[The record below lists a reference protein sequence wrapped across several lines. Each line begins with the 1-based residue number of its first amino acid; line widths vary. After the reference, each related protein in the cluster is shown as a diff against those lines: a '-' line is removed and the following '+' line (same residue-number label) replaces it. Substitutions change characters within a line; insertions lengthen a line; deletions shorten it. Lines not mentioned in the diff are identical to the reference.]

1 MSKELANSEV
11 KSPILV
17 GYECHNTLESEVL
30 QAGSSLPPILV
41 SHIRTMSLK
50 NN

>member
-1 MSKELANSEV
+1 MSNELANSIV
-11 KSPILV
+11 KNSNLI
-17 GYECHNTLESEVL
+17 GYEFSNTLESEVL

-41 SHIRTMSLK
+41 GHIRTMSMK